1 MIISFR
7 DLMKQ
12 LWAGDTVDLTV
23 VTFSAARKEGGAIKE
38 YKGIRLNMKKER
50 ENRITAG
57 STKDDIQLMPSV
69 FYRPKPTINII
80 LPNND
85 VRTIYKVG
93 IIRANNQ
100 TVAI

>member
-7 DLMKQ
+7 DLMNK

-23 VTFSAARKEGGAIKE
+23 VTFSASRKEGGAIKE
-38 YKGIRLNMKKER
+38 YKGVRLNMKKER
-50 ENRITAG
+50 ENRHTTG
-57 STKDDIQLMPSV
+57 STKDDIQLMASV

-93 IIRANNQ
+93 IVRADNQ